1 MHKTVF
7 PQDFLA
13 DFGFAVR
20 RAAGRV
26 GLSRL
31 ELGGLQP
38 VEEGRREKVLQVV
51 RSAFGIPEGVPA
63 PAPRP

>member
-1 MHKTVF
+1 MHRTVF

-13 DFGFAVR
+13 DFGFQVVR
-20 RAAGRV
+20 SAGRV

-38 VEEGRREKVLQVV
+38 VEEGRRERVLEAV
-51 RSAFGIPEGVPA
+51 RSAFGLPEPVPA
-63 PAPRP
+63 PPP